1 MMKNKDYIVKQHL
14 ELGKKRTYL
23 FEFKSLPPSDEE
35 IENLCLAH
43 DYLFQPT
50 FKVDK
55 ENNTIL
61 YSGWI
66 D

>member
-1 MMKNKDYIVKQHL
+1 MKKNKDYIVKQL
-14 ELGKKRTYL
+14 ERGRKRTYL
-23 FEFKSLPPSDEE
+23 FEFKSLPLSDEE

-55 ENNTIL
+55 DNNTIL